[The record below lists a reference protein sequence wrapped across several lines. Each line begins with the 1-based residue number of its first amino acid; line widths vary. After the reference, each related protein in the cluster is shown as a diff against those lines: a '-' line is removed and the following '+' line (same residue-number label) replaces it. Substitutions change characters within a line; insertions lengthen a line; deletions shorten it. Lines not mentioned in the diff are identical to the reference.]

1 MTMKQDLKKV
11 DSLIDVLYV
20 LELWEQG
27 EITDEQLQEIVY
39 DG

>member
-1 MTMKQDLKKV
+1 MFKV

-20 LELWEQG
+20 LELWERG